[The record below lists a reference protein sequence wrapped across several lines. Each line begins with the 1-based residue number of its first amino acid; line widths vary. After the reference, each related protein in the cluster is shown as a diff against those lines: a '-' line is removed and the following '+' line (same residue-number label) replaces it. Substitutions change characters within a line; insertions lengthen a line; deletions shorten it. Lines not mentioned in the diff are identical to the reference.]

1 MLYKISNA
9 TCRVGRPAGESTL
22 LDRRQ
27 SGRDHGLRQWDG
39 LGRRRIVRRTRGE
52 KGAAAAARLGGAAR
66 YVHTD
71 VTSAEQMRALVG
83 TAVTEFGKLD
93 VMFSNAVA
101 AVDFSR
107 MTTTA
112 TAYV

>member
-1 MLYKISNA
+1 M
-9 TCRVGRPAGESTL
+9 
-22 LDRRQ
+22 
-27 SGRDHGLRQWDG
+27 
-39 LGRRRIVRRTRGE
+39 
-52 KGAAAAARLGGAAR
+52 GGAAR